1 MNDIFFPFR
10 EKMKAVKTQL
20 FDFFSYKTKCTFSIN
35 VVAFIGWATKSSAH
49 SGLNCRTVTYYYFV
63 LPPRLMG
70 SKTWLNH
77 FSFLAPRCNDK
88 TLKEKF
94 KVKEFAE
101 IGSVH
106 TRSKVLY

>member
-1 MNDIFFPFR
+1 MIFFPIQRKDESSQDTLVRFFSN
-10 EKMKAVKTQL
+10 KTQ
-20 FDFFSYKTKCTFSIN
+20 CTFSIN
-35 VVAFIGWATKSSAH
+35 VVAFIGWATKSSAR

-77 FSFLAPRCNDK
+77 FSFLSSRCNHK